1 MRANL
6 TVDSG
11 TRAPAG
17 AIPMAVVSLVF
28 WTRSNADLTS
38 RLMPLIHGQRKPPCA
53 GFRPRR
59 PIDARPGSAHGSGR
73 RAQGNHAVT
82 GAGSADRGRTAK
94 SKKTIADK
102 GQEIRLNR
110 EITTLLG
117 VTRGDGLL
125 LSGGIAV
132 KDEMGDVHEFE
143 PLSNDKGYLI
153 LKLSP
158 QTNTIYWVDKAFVLT
173 AARSRAPGQPSDE
186 LPIVEAQAGASKELA
201 YWAAFA
207 HGQD

>member
-1 MRANL
+1 M
-6 TVDSG
+6 
-11 TRAPAG
+11 AG
-17 AIPMAVVSLVF
+17 GIASILDAL
-28 WTRSNADLTS
+28 SNADLTS
-38 RLMPLIHGQRKPPCA
+38 RLMTLI
-53 GFRPRR
+53 
-59 PIDARPGSAHGSGR
+59 
-73 RAQGNHAVT
+73 
-82 GAGSADRGRTAK
+82 RGRTQTTLCRVSAVLACIILALAPAARMAAAGEPTAILPPEPTAILPSAALTDAELAK
-94 SKKTIADK
+94 INKTIADK

-117 VTRGDGLL
+117 VTKGDELL
-125 LSGGIAV
+125 LSRGIAV

-143 PLSNDKGYLI
+143 PLSNNKGYLI

-158 QTNTIYWVDKAFVLT
+158 QINTIYWVDKAFVLT

-186 LPIVEAQAGASKELA
+186 LPIAEAQAGASKELA

>member
-1 MRANL
+1 M
-6 TVDSG
+6 T
-11 TRAPAG
+11 
-17 AIPMAVVSLVF
+17 
-28 WTRSNADLTS
+28 
-38 RLMPLIHGQRKPPCA
+38 LI
-53 GFRPRR
+53 
-59 PIDARPGSAHGSGR
+59 
-73 RAQGNHAVT
+73 
-82 GAGSADRGRTAK
+82 RGRTQTTRCRVSAVLACIILALAPAARIAAAGEPTAILPSPAQPAPPALTNAELAK
-94 SKKTIADK
+94 INKTIADK

-117 VTRGDGLL
+117 VTKGDELL
-125 LSGGIAV
+125 LSRGIAV

-158 QTNTIYWVDKAFVLT
+158 QINTIYWVDKAFVLT

-186 LPIVEAQAGASKELA
+186 LPVAEAQAGASKELA

>member
-1 MRANL
+1 MTLIRRRTQTTLCRVSAVL
-6 TVDSG
+6 ACIVLAI
-11 TRAPAG
+11 APAARIATAG
-17 AIPMAVVSLVF
+17 EPMAILPSEPTAIPPSPA
-28 WTRSNADLTS
+28 LT
-38 RLMPLIHGQRKPPCA
+38 
-53 GFRPRR
+53 
-59 PIDARPGSAHGSGR
+59 DAEL
-73 RAQGNHAVT
+73 
-82 GAGSADRGRTAK
+82 AK
-94 SKKTIADK
+94 INNTIADK

-117 VTRGDGLL
+117 VTRGDELL
-125 LSGGIAV
+125 LSRGIAV

-143 PLSNDKGYLI
+143 PLSNNKGYLI

-186 LPIVEAQAGASKELA
+186 LPVAEAQAGASKELA

-207 HGQD
+207 RGQD

>member
-1 MRANL
+1 M
-6 TVDSG
+6 T
-11 TRAPAG
+11 
-17 AIPMAVVSLVF
+17 
-28 WTRSNADLTS
+28 
-38 RLMPLIHGQRKPPCA
+38 LI
-53 GFRPRR
+53 
-59 PIDARPGSAHGSGR
+59 
-73 RAQGNHAVT
+73 
-82 GAGSADRGRTAK
+82 RGRTQTTLCRVSTVLACIILALALAARIAAAGEPIAILPSPALPAPAQTALTDAELAK
-94 SKKTIADK
+94 INKMIADK

-117 VTRGDGLL
+117 VTKGDELL
-125 LSGGIAV
+125 LSRGIAV

-186 LPIVEAQAGASKELA
+186 LPIAEAQAGASKELA

-207 HGQD
+207 HGQE

>member
-1 MRANL
+1 M
-6 TVDSG
+6 T
-11 TRAPAG
+11 
-17 AIPMAVVSLVF
+17 
-28 WTRSNADLTS
+28 
-38 RLMPLIHGQRKPPCA
+38 LI
-53 GFRPRR
+53 
-59 PIDARPGSAHGSGR
+59 
-73 RAQGNHAVT
+73 
-82 GAGSADRGRTAK
+82 RGRTQTTLCRVSAALACVVLALAPAARMAAAGEPTAIPRSPALTDAELAK
-94 SKKTIADK
+94 INKMIADK

-117 VTRGDGLL
+117 VTKGDELL
-125 LSGGIAV
+125 LSRGIAV

-143 PLSNDKGYLI
+143 PLSDNKGYLI

-186 LPIVEAQAGASKELA
+186 LPIAEAQAGASKELA